1 MLPVTLGGRSGA
13 RKYSVIFA
21 VVGTTV
27 DYATIN
33 LKPVLKSYIE
43 SVFEKGSGL
52 KWPEWSPIQVLD
64 EDAIAAKQAREKQL
78 YAQRVLG
85 NINKEE
91 S

>member
-1 MLPVTLGGRSGA
+1 MLLATLGGRIGA
-13 RKYSVIFA
+13 LKYSVIFA

-33 LKPVLKSYIE
+33 LQPVLKSYIE
-43 SVFEKGSGL
+43 KGNGL

-64 EDAIAAKQAREKQL
+64 EEAIAAKQAREKQF

>member
-1 MLPVTLGGRSGA
+1 M
-13 RKYSVIFA
+13 KYSAIFA

-27 DYATIN
+27 DYATIK
-33 LKPVLKSYIE
+33 LKPVLQSYIE
-43 SVFEKGSGL
+43 PIFGEKGSGL

-64 EDAIAAKQAREKQL
+64 EEAIAAKQAREKQL

-85 NINKEE
+85 KVNKEE